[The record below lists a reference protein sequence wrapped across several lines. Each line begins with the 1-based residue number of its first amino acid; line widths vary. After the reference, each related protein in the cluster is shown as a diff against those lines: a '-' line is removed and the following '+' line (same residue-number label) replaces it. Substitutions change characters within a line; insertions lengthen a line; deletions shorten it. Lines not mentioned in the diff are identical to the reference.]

1 MADLFWQFWC
11 EKLLFLSILTFL
23 LRSRGYDFH
32 TEKPQWCFLV
42 STGYIELI
50 QSTMTYFTPLCQWIW
65 KNKHHI
71 LFISKRYLVD
81 SHSFSKHFDNNFI
94 QGISWGISFYSI
106 FTQES
111 NKSNENVFP
120 IKWLRQKT
128 LTMTKIHF
136 FMRTYN
142 CEYFSNNLVA
152 FYPYIHHSCSKLI
165 SVPPNRLLKENA
177 ARWYVIWYT
186 LDEIS
191 IKMFWDRVR
200 IDQILR

>member
-1 MADLFWQFWC
+1 MVFPC
-11 EKLLFLSILTFL
+11 VHFLNRNHPGYNDIFH
-23 LRSRGYDFH
+23 SRMSVNMKK
-32 TEKPQWCFLV
+32 T
-42 STGYIELI
+42 TI
-50 QSTMTYFTPLCQWIW
+50 T
-65 KNKHHI
+65 
-71 LFISKRYLVD
+71 FISFRNLVD

-142 CEYFSNNLVA
+142 CEYFLQQSGGFLPL
-152 FYPYIHHSCSKLI
+152 YPSQLFKIDFCS
-165 SVPPNRLLKENA
+165 S
-177 ARWYVIWYT
+177 
-186 LDEIS
+186 
-191 IKMFWDRVR
+191 
-200 IDQILR
+200 QICY